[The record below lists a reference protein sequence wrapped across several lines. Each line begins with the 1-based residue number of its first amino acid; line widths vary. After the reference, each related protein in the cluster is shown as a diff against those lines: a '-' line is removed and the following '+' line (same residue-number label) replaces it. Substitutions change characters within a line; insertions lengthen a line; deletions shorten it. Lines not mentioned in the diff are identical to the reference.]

1 MALAMRVS
9 EIRDSDTYTLR
20 PLVTTQTSRA
30 GSGESK
36 TLDIASLFKRVADAA
51 LPVWCESWKQS
62 PAPSRRF
69 TFGTWSDESISGVDD
84 HNKYLICLL
93 TVVCHLEAAG
103 QQMSLMGRQR
113 VAVAPDAIAAFIQ
126 PLEYA
131 WTEDFFVA
139 EEALKVYLN
148 DSHADH

>member
-9 EIRDSDTYTLR
+9 ELRDSDTYTLR

-30 GSGESK
+30 GSGEARP
-36 TLDIASLFKRVADAA
+36 LDIASLFRRMVNAA
-51 LPVWCESWKQS
+51 LPACCDSWRES
-62 PAPSRRF
+62 PIPSRRL
-69 TFGTWSDESISGVDD
+69 TFGTWSDESTNKGDD
-84 HNKYLICLL
+84 HNEYLICLL
-93 TVVCHLEAAG
+93 SVACHYEEAG
-103 QQMSLMGRQR
+103 QQVGLLGQLHG
-113 VAVAPDAIAAFIQ
+113 AVAPYAIAAFIQ

-131 WTEDFFVA
+131 WNTNFFAA

>member
-9 EIRDSDTYTLR
+9 EIWDSDTYTLR

-30 GSGESK
+30 ASGETK

-69 TFGTWSDESISGVDD
+69 TFGTWSGESISEVGD
-84 HNKYLICLL
+84 HNKYLIRLL
-93 TVVCHLEAAG
+93 TVACHLEAAG
-103 QQMSLMGRQR
+103 QQIFPLGQQR
-113 VAVAPDAIAAFIQ
+113 VAVAPYAIATFIR
-126 PLEYA
+126 PIEYA
-131 WTEDFFVA
+131 WTQDFFAA